1 MATKALRLHRKTETK
16 RPGEIQPQARLAKG
30 MLILAIAVF
39 SLSIGPGA
47 AQAATRTVTSLNDSG
62 GGTLRDT
69 LAAAAAGDTIQ
80 FSVTGQIKLDS
91 SLTITKN
98 VTISGPGQTHLTVTR
113 DSGTVILFVI
123 NSGLT
128 VSISDISITNGQGGD
143 FQPGGILNH
152 GNLTLESCSFSANVG
167 QYAAGAIDS
176 DGPLTAT
183 DCVFSNNSLGAITT
197 RSSAA
202 FTSCTF
208 TNNGTVGGAIENTAT
223 GQLMVNGCTFSNNSG
238 GQGGAIGNFGNGP
251 SSTVAV
257 QNSFFYENSSY
268 NVGGAIWSQTGTVT
282 IVGCTFAKNTAQD
295 NGGAVYNDSGSLTV
309 RNSTLVGNS
318 AAIGGGIYNQGNGNN
333 YTGNATVTASTL
345 SDNSAPNGGGIY
357 NLGTNNGRAL
367 LILEDTILYS
377 ANTTPGANLISTGP
391 GASVTSH
398 GYNLSSDNASG
409 FLTAAGDQ
417 INIDPKLGPLQD
429 NGGPTQTMALLPGSP
444 AWDKGKSF
452 SLTEDQRGSPRP
464 VDIPSIANAG
474 GGDGSDIGAVEMDAI
489 QTGPAFVVTTTDDH
503 DDGACSFADCA
514 LREAID
520 AANAASGST
529 VSFKSQVTGVI
540 TLQAT
545 LGGLTISNSVT
556 IVGPGARTLAVSGNG
571 AVRVFNF
578 TSGTSVISGLT
589 IQGGSAVGATGQA
602 GTGGGISNS
611 ASLTVNDCMFI
622 ENSATGGS
630 SISEGNSGGKGQG
643 GAIYSAGILTL
654 NRCTFSENTATGG
667 NPGFAIT
674 KAPGGNGGAGQGGA
688 VFNEAAHSLTISSC
702 SFFANIARGGHGGNG
717 STGGNGGAGNGGAIC
732 NAGQMTTT
740 ACTISSNAGGN
751 SNGGTGPGGNGSPG
765 PASGGITNI
774 SGGTAIVRDS
784 ISANNTANG
793 GAGADVDGAFTSGG
807 YNLLGTADH
816 STGFTATGDIKGT
829 DASVLNA
836 GVLGPPSNNGGLTD
850 TFNLTSNSPA
860 IDAGKSFG
868 PATDQR
874 GLPRIR
880 DNPSI
885 ANAVGGDGSDIGA
898 LEVQNIGA
906 SPTPTPTSTPIST
919 PTPTPTPTA
928 TPIPTAT
935 PTPTPTA
942 APTPTPTAT
951 PSATPIPTPTPT
963 PTPAQPTVLANISTR
978 LLVGTGDNVLIGGFI
993 ITGTDPKKV
1002 LIRAIGP
1009 SLPLAGVLADP
1020 TLELYQGTT
1029 LLESNDNW
1037 MDSPNK
1043 QAIIDSTIPPSN
1055 PLESA
1060 IVRSV
1065 PPGNYTAIERGVNN
1079 GTGIGVVEA
1088 YDLDT
1093 SANSKLANIST
1104 RGLVQTGDNVLFA
1117 GTIVVGQASQKV
1129 IIRALGPST
1138 GVPGALAD
1146 PTLELHDGNGAL
1158 LETNDNW
1165 VDSPNKQAIIDSTIP
1180 PPNNAESAIVRILTP
1195 GNYTAIVRGV
1205 NDSTGIAVVEVYA
1218 LN

>member
-1 MATKALRLHRKTETK
+1 MKQG
-16 RPGEIQPQARLAKG
+16 P
-30 MLILAIAVF
+30 LILAIAVF
-39 SLSIGPGA
+39 SLAIGPGA

-113 DSGTVILFVI
+113 DSGTVLLFVI

-128 VSISDISITNGQGGD
+128 VSISGISITNGQGGD

-152 GNLTLESCSFSANVG
+152 GNLTLASCSFSANAS
-167 QYAAGAIDS
+167 QYGAIFS

-183 DCVFSNNSLGAITT
+183 DCVFSTNSSGAITNEGPAT
-197 RSSAA
+197 L
-202 FTSCTF
+202 TSCTF
-208 TNNGTVGGAIENTAT
+208 TSNGPGGAIENAATA
-223 GQLMVNGCTFSNNSG
+223 QLMINGCTFSNNTG
-238 GQGGAIGNFGNGP
+238 GQGGAIGNFFENA
-251 SSTVAV
+251 SVTV
-257 QNSFFYENSSY
+257 QNSYFYENSG
-268 NVGGAIWSQTGTVT
+268 NVGGAIWGQTSTIT
-282 IVGCTFAKNTAQD
+282 IVGCTFAKNTAQA

-318 AAIGGGIYNQGNGNN
+318 AAIGGGIYNQGYGNG
-333 YTGNATVTASTL
+333 YTGNATVTTSTL

-357 NLGTNNGRAL
+357 NQGTNNGRGL

-398 GYNLSSDNASG
+398 GYNLSSDNANG
-409 FLTAAGDQ
+409 LLTAAGDQ
-417 INIDPKLGPLQD
+417 INTDPKLGPLQD

-452 SLTEDQRGSPRP
+452 SLTADQRGSPRP
-464 VDIPSIANAG
+464 VDIPSISNAS
-474 GGDGSDIGAVEMDAI
+474 GGDGSDIGAVEMDTI

-503 DDGACSFADCA
+503 DDGACSFADCT
-514 LREAID
+514 LREAIN
-520 AANAASGST
+520 AANATSGST

-556 IVGPGARTLAVSGNG
+556 VVGPGARTLAVSGNG
-571 AVRVFNF
+571 AVRVFNV

-589 IQGGSAVGATGQA
+589 IQDGSAAGTTGQT
-602 GTGGGISNS
+602 GMGGGILNS
-611 ASLTVNDCMFI
+611 ASLTVNDCMFTG
-622 ENSATGGS
+622 NSATGGNGLTES
-630 SISEGNSGGKGQG
+630 NSGGKGQG
-643 GAIYSAGILTL
+643 AAIYSAGILTL
-654 NRCTFSENTATGG
+654 NRCTFSGNTATGG
-667 NPGFAIT
+667 NAGVNIT
-674 KAPGGNGGAGQGGA
+674 KGPGGNGGAGQGGA
-688 VFNEAAHSLTISSC
+688 VFNEAGESFLTISSC

-751 SNGGTGPGGNGSPG
+751 SSGGTGPGGNGSPG

-935 PTPTPTA
+935 PTPTPTPTPTA

-1043 QAIIDSTIPPSN
+1043 QAIIDSGAAPLN
-1055 PLESA
+1055 NLESA
-1060 IVRSV
+1060 IVRSLA
-1065 PPGNYTAIERGVNN
+1065 PGNYTAIERGVNN

-1138 GVPGALAD
+1138 GVPGAMAD
-1146 PTLELHDGNGAL
+1146 PTLELHDENGAL
-1158 LETNDNW
+1158 LEANDNW

-1180 PPNNAESAIVRILTP
+1180 PPNNAESAIVRTLTP
-1195 GNYTAIVRGV
+1195 ANYTAIVRGV
-1205 NDSTGIAVVEVYA
+1205 NNTTGIAVIEMYA
-1218 LN
+1218 LQ

>member
-1 MATKALRLHRKTETK
+1 MKQG
-16 RPGEIQPQARLAKG
+16 P
-30 MLILAIAVF
+30 LILAIAVF
-39 SLSIGPGA
+39 SLAIGPGA

-113 DSGTVILFVI
+113 DSGTVLLFVI

-128 VSISDISITNGQGGD
+128 VSISGISITNGQGGD

-152 GNLTLESCSFSANVG
+152 GNLTLASCSFSANAS
-167 QYAAGAIDS
+167 QYGAIFS

-183 DCVFSNNSLGAITT
+183 DCVFSTNSSGAITNEGPAT
-197 RSSAA
+197 L
-202 FTSCTF
+202 TSCTF
-208 TNNGTVGGAIENTAT
+208 TSNGPGGAIENAATA
-223 GQLMVNGCTFSNNSG
+223 QLMINGCTFSNNTG
-238 GQGGAIGNFGNGP
+238 GQGGAIGNFFENA
-251 SSTVAV
+251 SVTV
-257 QNSFFYENSSY
+257 QNSYFYENSG
-268 NVGGAIWSQTGTVT
+268 NVGGAIWGQTSTIT
-282 IVGCTFAKNTAQD
+282 IVGCTFAKNTAQA

-318 AAIGGGIYNQGNGNN
+318 AAIGGGIYNQGYGNG
-333 YTGNATVTASTL
+333 YTGNATVTTSTL

-357 NLGTNNGRAL
+357 NQGTNNGRGL

-398 GYNLSSDNASG
+398 GYNLSSDNANG
-409 FLTAAGDQ
+409 LLTAAGDQ
-417 INIDPKLGPLQD
+417 INTDPKLGPLQD

-452 SLTEDQRGSPRP
+452 SLTADQRGSPRP
-464 VDIPSIANAG
+464 VDIPSISNAS
-474 GGDGSDIGAVEMDAI
+474 GGDGSDIGAVEMDTI

-503 DDGACSFADCA
+503 DDGACSFADCT
-514 LREAID
+514 LREAIN
-520 AANAASGST
+520 AANATSGST

-556 IVGPGARTLAVSGNG
+556 VVGPGARTLAVSGNG
-571 AVRVFNF
+571 AVRVFNV

-589 IQGGSAVGATGQA
+589 IQDGSAAGTTGQT
-602 GTGGGISNS
+602 GMGGGILNS
-611 ASLTVNDCMFI
+611 ASLTVNDCMFTG
-622 ENSATGGS
+622 NSATGGNGLTES
-630 SISEGNSGGKGQG
+630 NSGGKGQG
-643 GAIYSAGILTL
+643 AAIYSAGILTL
-654 NRCTFSENTATGG
+654 NRCTFSGNTATGG
-667 NPGFAIT
+667 NAGVNIT
-674 KAPGGNGGAGQGGA
+674 KGPGGNGGAGQGGA
-688 VFNEAAHSLTISSC
+688 VFNEAGESFLTISSC

-751 SNGGTGPGGNGSPG
+751 SSGGTGPGGNGSPG

-935 PTPTPTA
+935 PTPTPTPTPTA

-1043 QAIIDSTIPPSN
+1043 QAIIDSGAAPLN
-1055 PLESA
+1055 NLESA
-1060 IVRSV
+1060 IVRSLA
-1065 PPGNYTAIERGVNN
+1065 PGNYTAIERGVNN

-1138 GVPGALAD
+1138 GVPGAMAD

-1158 LETNDNW
+1158 LEANDNW
-1165 VDSPNKQAIIDSTIP
+1165 MDSPNKQAIIDSTIP

-1205 NDSTGIAVVEVYA
+1205 NNSTGIAVVEVYA